1 MRPPGARLLLGYH
14 GIVTSIPSEKV
25 SSQHHKLIVALDV
38 AQAAS
43 AHRLIS
49 MLGLQVHFYKVGL
62 QLFIAEGPALVREI
76 SRLGKQVFL
85 DLKLHDIPNTV
96 AAAVASIGSLDI
108 RMLTV
113 HAAGGAAMLRAATDA
128 ASVLPSKP
136 LVLAVTVLTS
146 LSSQDLTD
154 TGVEGSTQD
163 HAVRLA
169 RIAKAAGC
177 GGVVASPHE
186 ITALRRA
193 IGPEMKIVTPGVR
206 PAGAEADDQRR
217 IATPQEALEA
227 GADYVVVG
235 RPITAAPDP
244 AAAAR
249 AILEGIAQQ
258 TKSRP

>member
-1 MRPPGARLLLGYH
+1 VCLAVRYH
-14 GIVTSIPSEKV
+14 PLVTSIPSEKV
-25 SSQHHKLIVALDV
+25 SLHQHDKLIVALDV

-49 MLGLQVHFYKVGL
+49 TLGHQIHFYKIGL
-62 QLFIAEGPALVREI
+62 QLFIAEGPALVQEI

-96 AAAVASIGSLDI
+96 AAAVASIGSLNV

-113 HAAGGAAMLRAATDA
+113 HAAGGVAMLQAATEAA
-128 ASVLPSKP
+128 ASLPSKP

-146 LSSQDLTD
+146 LSDQDLAD
-154 TGVEGSTQD
+154 GGIGSSTQD

-169 RIAKAAGC
+169 QIAKRAGC
-177 GGVVASPHE
+177 GGVVASPQE
-186 ITALRRA
+186 IRALRQA
-193 IGPEMKIVTPGVR
+193 IGTEMTIVTPGVR
-206 PAGAEADDQRR
+206 PHGAAAGDQRR
-217 IATPQEALEA
+217 IATPEAAIEA

-244 AAAAR
+244 ANAAR
-249 AILEGIAQQ
+249 AILASLSQQ
-258 TKSRP
+258 AKSRP